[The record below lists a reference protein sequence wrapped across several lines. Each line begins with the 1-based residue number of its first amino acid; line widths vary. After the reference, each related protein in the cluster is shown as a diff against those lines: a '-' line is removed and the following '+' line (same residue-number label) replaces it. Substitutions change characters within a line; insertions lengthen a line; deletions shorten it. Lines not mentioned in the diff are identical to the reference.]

1 MKEAVDH
8 KEQPMLNRPL
18 FLMIDGMSQA
28 YRAYFAIR
36 GLATTHGLPTNA
48 VYGFAI
54 MLKRVLEKY
63 PPDYICVALDSSQP
77 TARHAQY
84 DLYKATRKKMPPDLA
99 QQMPYL
105 RKFCEA
111 MRIPVVA
118 IPGFEADDI
127 LATIA
132 TKALDEGLNPV
143 IVTLDKD
150 LYQLV
155 GTILILNTS
164 KDDLVVDRDK
174 VQEIFGVTPE
184 QIPDLLGLWGDTS
197 DNVPGAPGIGE
208 KTARDLVQRFGSIE
222 ALLERTSEVQNAKQR
237 TSLTENRQQ
246 ILLSK
251 QLVTV
256 DSNLNIDVDWNEYKV
271 QLPDRATLL
280 PLLKELE
287 FTNLIKEYLP
297 PEGGPV
303 VDVVE
308 TESVPQLGERV
319 FLDVRQERLSVWP
332 GEGSV
337 FSLPLD
343 KRVEPLLSNPQ
354 IRKIG
359 YDLKTS
365 MLELRRRGL
374 DIAPPYDDPILM
386 AYLLFP
392 NRGKYELP
400 DVVFDLLG
408 QTVAPEEERTPWIE
422 RLAKEL
428 ESRVE
433 QESAKPYH
441 DIELPLSAVLVDMEM
456 AGIRIDV
463 SVLERMSEEMGAQLD
478 ELTKRI
484 CQIADCEFNINSPRQ
499 LGEILFDK
507 LNLPRPRKLRK
518 SGQYSTAVEILEE
531 LAEQHE
537 LPRLVLEYRQL
548 SKFKSTYIDVIPKLI
563 DPASGRLH
571 TSFHQAAA
579 STGRLSSSNP
589 NLQNIPVRA
598 DLGRKIRGA
607 FIPEDGWWFVSADYS
622 QVELRILAH
631 LSADE
636 RLAEAFSAGEDI
648 HRRTA
653 AAVLGLRLDE
663 VTPAQRERAKAVNFG
678 IVYGQTP
685 YGLAQQLG
693 ITPEEAA
700 EFISKYFE
708 QYQGVQS
715 YIENCLSQARDTGMT
730 RTLFGRLRQ
739 HPEIN
744 SRNGM
749 RRSMAERT
757 AINSPIQGTAA
768 DIIKIAMIHIA
779 EELRRRKART
789 RMVLQVHDELIFE
802 VPEDELP
809 IRDTIRDLMQNV
821 VKLNVPLTVDLKQGK
836 TWEQLG

>member
-1 MKEAVDH
+1 
-8 KEQPMLNRPL
+8 MLKHPL
-18 FLMIDGMSQA
+18 FLIIDGNSQA

-36 GLATTHGLPTNA
+36 GLATSQGLPTNA

-54 MLKRVLEKY
+54 MLKRVIEKY
-63 PPDYICVALDSSQP
+63 PPDYICVALDSP
-77 TARHAQY
+77 ERTARHAQY
-84 DLYKATRKKMPPDLA
+84 DLYKAKRKKMPPDLV

-111 MRIPVVA
+111 MRIQVLE
-118 IPGFEADDI
+118 IPGHEADDI
-127 LATIA
+127 IATVS
-132 TKALDEGLNPV
+132 TKALTAGLYPV
-143 IVTLDKD
+143 VVTLDKD

-155 GTILILNTS
+155 DTILILNTS
-164 KDDLVVDRDK
+164 KDDLIVDRDK
-174 VQEIFGVTPE
+174 VRELFGVAPE

-208 KTARDLVQRFGSIE
+208 KTARELIQKFGSIE
-222 ALLERTSEVQNAKQR
+222 ALLGRTDQVSNVKHR
-237 TSLTENRQQ
+237 TSLVENRQQ
-246 ILLSK
+246 ILLSR
-251 QLVTV
+251 QLVT
-256 DSNLNIDVDWNEYKV
+256 IDTQLPINVDWDDFKV
-271 QLPDRATLL
+271 QSPNRPALM

-297 PEGGPV
+297 PETGPAIEV
-303 VDVVE
+303 VHTDG
-308 TESVPQLGERV
+308 VPAISTSMV
-319 FLDVRQERLSVWP
+319 FNISGDRISIWP
-332 GEGSV
+332 GDGAV

-343 KRVEPLLSNPQ
+343 SRVSPTLLNPAVQ
-354 IRKIG
+354 KIT
-359 YDLKTS
+359 YDLKEAI
-365 MLELRRRGL
+365 LQLRRHGL
-374 DIAPPYDDPILM
+374 EISPPYDDPILM

-392 NRGKYELP
+392 NRGKYDLA
-400 DVVFDLLG
+400 DVTFDLLG
-408 QTVAPEEERTPWIE
+408 QTVTPEDERTPWIR
-422 RLAKEL
+422 RLFAEL
-428 ESRVE
+428 EPRIK
-433 QESAKPYH
+433 QEVAGPYNE
-441 DIELPLSAVLVDMEM
+441 IELPLSTVLADMEM
-456 AGIRIDV
+456 AGLKIDV
-463 SVLERMSEEMGAQLD
+463 SVLDVMSREMGIQLD
-478 ELTKRI
+478 DLTRRI
-484 CQIADCEFNINSPRQ
+484 CGIADCDFNINSPRQ

-531 LAEQHE
+531 LAQKHE
-537 LPRLVLEYRQL
+537 LPKLVLEYRQL

-563 DPASGRLH
+563 DPETGRLH

-607 FIPEDGWWFVSADYS
+607 FIAEPGWWLLSADYS

-631 LSADE
+631 LSGDE

-653 AAVLGLRLDE
+653 AAVLGLPIDQ
-663 VTPAQRERAKAVNFG
+663 VSSMQRDRAKAVNFG

-685 YGLAQQLG
+685 FGLAQQLG
-693 ITPEEAA
+693 ISPDEAA
-700 EFISKYFE
+700 EFIAKYFE
-708 QYQGVQS
+708 QYQGVQN
-715 YIENCLSQARDTGMT
+715 YIENCLAQARDTGLT
-730 RTLFGRLRQ
+730 RTLFGRIRQ

-768 DIIKIAMIHIA
+768 DIIKIAMIRIHH
-779 EELRRRKART
+779 ELRREKLKT

-802 VPEDELP
+802 VPEDELAVKES
-809 IRDTIRDLMQNV
+809 IRDLMQNV
-821 VKLNVPLTVDLKQGK
+821 VQLNVPLIVDVKQGK
-836 TWEQLG
+836 TWEALK